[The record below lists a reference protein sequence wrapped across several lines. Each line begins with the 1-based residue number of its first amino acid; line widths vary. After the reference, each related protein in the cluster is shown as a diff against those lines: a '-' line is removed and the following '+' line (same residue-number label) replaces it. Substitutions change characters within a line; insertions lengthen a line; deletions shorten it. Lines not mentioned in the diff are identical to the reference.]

1 MPWITTTVMILI
13 TAAAFGQEPPDW
25 GERLARLQGDDWRTA
40 FNVGQELAELPPDEG
55 YEILAAAWPKLDVK
69 SRQQMLKAFNY
80 AMPYPLHARMHGRI
94 LDVLDLGVTDH
105 PDVQQWSFNYLKE
118 IASQD
123 FAEDIHAYRVWYAAN
138 RTRPIRTVMAESRG
152 AVVAVAVA
160 DIAVQDLL
168 AGGDRHK
175 RYFLFGPHDTDEWPR
190 DGLRLLL
197 VLPGG
202 DGGPDFRPFVE
213 NIFRKATPDGYLVAE
228 LVAPQWSPEQ
238 AGRIV
243 WPTVGLP
250 SPEAGFTTEQFID
263 AVIDD
268 VAARYRLDPR
278 YVFSLSWSSG
288 GPAAYAASLADDSRI
303 TGSLVAMSVFKP
315 ELLPDLQHASGR
327 RYYILHSPQD
337 FIPMRFAQAARDRL
351 AAAGATTTLVTYEG
365 GHGWHGDVFGTI
377 RRGLQWL
384 QE

>member
-1 MPWITTTVMILI
+1 
-13 TAAAFGQEPPDW
+13 
-25 GERLARLQGDDWRTA
+25 
-40 FNVGQELAELPPDEG
+40 
-55 YEILAAAWPKLDVK
+55 
-69 SRQQMLKAFNY
+69 
-80 AMPYPLHARMHGRI
+80 MPYPLRARMHPRL
-94 LDVLDLGVTDH
+94 LDVLNLGVTDH
-105 PDVQQWSFNYLKE
+105 PDVQQWSFTYLE
-118 IASQD
+118 AIAFRD
-123 FAEDIHAYRVWYAAN
+123 FTGDLDAYRAWYAAN
-138 RTRPIRTVMAESRG
+138 RARPIKTVMAESRRKSVG
-152 AVVAVAVA
+152 RDAEVV
-160 DIAVQDLL
+160 DIAVQDLR

-175 RYFLFGPHDTDEWPR
+175 RYFLIGPHDTDELPR

-202 DGGPDFRPFVE
+202 NGGPDFRPFVE

-238 AGRIV
+238 AEQVV

-250 SPEAGFTTEQFID
+250 SQQAGFTTEQFIE

-268 VAARYRLDPR
+268 VATHYRLDTR

-315 ELLPDLQHASGR
+315 DLLPDLHSAKGR

-337 FIPMRFAQAARDRL
+337 FIPMRFAEAARDQL

-377 RRGLQWL
+377 RRGLEWL
-384 QE
+384 QQ